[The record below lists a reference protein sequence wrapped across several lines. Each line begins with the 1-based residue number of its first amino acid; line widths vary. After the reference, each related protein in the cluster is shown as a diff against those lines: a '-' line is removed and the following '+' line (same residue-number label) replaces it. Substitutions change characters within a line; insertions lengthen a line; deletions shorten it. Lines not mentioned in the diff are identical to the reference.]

1 MPKRTPDRGVT
12 RQVSNAPPLSGT
24 SSRLIPLD
32 ALRGLII
39 IVMAL
44 DHANWFVAQKHPTS
58 EMWGGSFPVY
68 QDSLAFL
75 TRFVTHIAAP
85 GFFFLMGAS
94 MVLFTQS
101 RIQQG
106 WRWWKITRH
115 FLIRGIFLIA
125 LQIFVINRAWEL
137 SPGGWFPQ
145 TYIGVL
151 FALGGCMIIGSFLL
165 WLKPK
170 YLLILSVGL
179 FIGSELIAPNPS
191 LWGQFQ
197 YESLADK
204 INLLL
209 IRPGG
214 IQEIWSNYPILPWL
228 ELVTFG
234 MLYGYWLI
242 SSPEKAYGKGFV
254 LGLLFLFGFILIRYL
269 DGFGN
274 IRPRPGSTWIDFL
287 NVVKYPPSMAF
298 TLLTTGINLVI
309 LWIIQRMAHRWDKIF
324 YPLVVFGQA
333 PLFFYVLH
341 LFLYAAIGLWL
352 TPDGTSIIAMLPYWI
367 FGLLLLFPLC
377 LWFGRFK
384 SEQSRTSI
392 IRFL

>member
-1 MPKRTPDRGVT
+1 MNT
-12 RQVSNAPPLSGT
+12 LSPSTT
-24 SSRLIPLD
+24 SPRLIPLD

-39 IVMAL
+39 IIMAL
-44 DHANWFVAQKHPTS
+44 DHANWFVAQKHPPS

-68 QDSLAFL
+68 QDSITFL
-75 TRFVTHIAAP
+75 TRFATHIAAP
-85 GFFFLMGAS
+85 GFFFLMGAG
-94 MVLFTQS
+94 MLLFTQS

-106 WRWWKITRH
+106 WKWWKITRH
-115 FLIRGIFLIA
+115 FLIRGAFLIA
-125 LQIFVINRAWEL
+125 LQLLVVNRAWEL
-137 SPGGWFPQ
+137 SPTGWVVQ

-151 FALGGCMIIGSFLL
+151 FALGGCMIVGSFLI
-165 WLKPK
+165 WLKPE
-170 YLLILSVGL
+170 YLLVITIGL
-179 FIGSELIAPNPS
+179 FIGSEFLAPDPS

-197 YESLADK
+197 YENFADK
-204 INLLL
+204 LNLAL

-214 IQEIWSNYPILPWL
+214 TQEIWSNYPIMPWL

-242 SSPEKAYGKGFV
+242 TSPEKAYRKGFFI
-254 LGLLFLFGFILIRYL
+254 GLLFLFFFLLIRYL

-274 IRPRPGSTWIDFL
+274 IRPRPGNTWIDFL

-298 TLLTTGINLVI
+298 NLLTTGINLVT
-309 LWIIQRMAHRWDKIF
+309 LWILQRMDQRWDKIF

-341 LFLYAAIGLWL
+341 LFLYAGIGLWL

-367 FGLLLLFPLC
+367 FVLLLLFPLC

-384 SEQSRTSI
+384 REQPRASI
-392 IRFL
+392 VRFL